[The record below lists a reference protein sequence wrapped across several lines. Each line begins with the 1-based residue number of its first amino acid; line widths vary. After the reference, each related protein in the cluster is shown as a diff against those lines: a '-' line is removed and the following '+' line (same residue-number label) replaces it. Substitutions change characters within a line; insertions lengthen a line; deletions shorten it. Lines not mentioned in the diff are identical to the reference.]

1 MKKVL
6 KILLI
11 VVFIAAVIGIIFYFG
26 KKNSQT
32 NETYDTTSP
41 FMGNIEVKAVATGEV
56 KPLETI
62 EIKPNISGVIKSINV
77 SEGQYVEKGQ
87 LIVEL
92 KVVPNV
98 QSLNAA
104 QQAINAAKITVD
116 QEQRNFN
123 RTSTL
128 YHQGVLPKADYDNA
142 NATYK
147 SAQQQLK
154 AAQNDYKVAQTGV
167 APGLEAFAT
176 TRILATTSGMIL
188 DIPVEVGNM
197 VQEINNFSTGTT
209 IATMADVKKM
219 IFEGIVDEAEV
230 GKLKEGMKI
239 NVSIGAIPNKTFVAI
254 LDFISPQGVASNGVV
269 QFEIKAPV
277 QLDSDNFIRAGYSAN
292 AEVVTQEAKN
302 VLLVKSAHVRY
313 DENSKPYVELLKSG
327 TGQDAKYEKK
337 YITLGITDGVNV
349 QVKSGLN
356 KADKIK
362 IWNTDLNKT
371 DKKGENQD

>member
-1 MKKVL
+1 MKRII
-6 KILLI
+6 KILMI
-11 VVFIAAVIGIIFYFG
+11 VIFIAAVIGVIIYFG
-26 KKNSQT
+26 KKNSQA
-32 NETYDTTSP
+32 NEVYETTSP
-41 FMGNIEVKAVATGEV
+41 FVGSIEVKAVATGEV
-56 KPLETI
+56 KPLKTI

-77 SEGQYVEKGQ
+77 AEGQYVEKGQ
-87 LIVEL
+87 LICEI

-104 QQAINAAKITVD
+104 RQAINAAKIIVD
-116 QEQRNFN
+116 QERRNFG

-128 YHQGVLPKADYDNA
+128 YQQGVLPRQDYDNA
-142 NATYK
+142 NATYQ

-154 AAQNDYKVAQTGV
+154 TAEYDYKVAQTGV
-167 APGLEAFAT
+167 APGLEAYAT
-176 TRILATTSGMIL
+176 TRILATASGMIL

-209 IATMADVKKM
+209 ITTMADVKKM
-219 IFEGIVDEAEV
+219 IFEGKVDEAEV

-239 NVSIGAIPNKTFVAI
+239 NVSIGAIPNKTFTAI

-302 VLLVKSAHVRY
+302 VLLVKTAHVRY
-313 DENSKPYVELLKSG
+313 DESQKPYVEVLKTG
-327 TGQDAKYEKK
+327 KGQDATYEKK

-349 QVKSGLN
+349 QVKSGL
-356 KADKIK
+356 KKTDKIK
-362 IWNTDLNKT
+362 IWNTDLNKA
-371 DKKGENQD
+371 KPQQ

>member
-219 IFEGIVDEAEV
+219 IFEGKVDEAEV

-371 DKKGENQD
+371 GKKGENQD

>member
-32 NETYDTTSP
+32 NETYETTSP
-41 FMGNIEVKAVATGEV
+41 FMGNVEVKAVATGEV

-128 YHQGVLPKADYDNA
+128 YNQGVLPKADYDNA

-219 IFEGIVDEAEV
+219 IFEGKVDEAEV

-239 NVSIGAIPNKTFVAI
+239 NVSIGAIPNKTFIA
-254 LDFISPQGVASNGVV
+254 
-269 QFEIKAPV
+269 
-277 QLDSDNFIRAGYSAN
+277 
-292 AEVVTQEAKN
+292 
-302 VLLVKSAHVRY
+302 
-313 DENSKPYVELLKSG
+313 
-327 TGQDAKYEKK
+327 
-337 YITLGITDGVNV
+337 
-349 QVKSGLN
+349 
-356 KADKIK
+356 
-362 IWNTDLNKT
+362 
-371 DKKGENQD
+371 

>member
-1 MKKVL
+1 M
-6 KILLI
+6 I
-11 VVFIAAVIGIIFYFG
+11 VVFIGAVIGVIVYFG
-26 KKNSQT
+26 KKNSQD
-32 NETYDTTSP
+32 NEVYETTTP

-77 SEGQYVEKGQ
+77 AEGQYVERGQ
-87 LIVEL
+87 LICEL

-104 QQAINAAKITVD
+104 RQSIQAAQITVD
-116 QEQRNFN
+116 QERRNFN

-128 YHQGVLPKADYDNA
+128 YNQGVLPRADYDNA

-154 AAQNDYKVAQTGV
+154 AAENDYKVAQTGI
-167 APGLEAFAT
+167 APGLEAYAT
-176 TRILATTSGMIL
+176 TRITATTSGMIL

-219 IFEGIVDEAEV
+219 IFQGKVDEAEV

-239 NVSIGAIPNKTFVAI
+239 NVSIGAIPNKTFTAI
-254 LDFISPQGVASNGVV
+254 LDFISPQGVATNGVV

-313 DENSKPYVELLKSG
+313 DENQKPYVEILTSG
-327 TGQDAKYEKK
+327 KGQDAKYEKK

-349 QVKSGLN
+349 QVKSGL
-356 KADKIK
+356 KKTDKIK
-362 IWNTDLNKT
+362 IWNTDLEK
-371 DKKGENQD
+371 DKNGNGPH

>member
-41 FMGNIEVKAVATGEV
+41 FMGNVEVKAVATGEV

-219 IFEGIVDEAEV
+219 IFEGKVDEAEV

-356 KADKIK
+356 KSDKIK

>member
-1 MKKVL
+1 MKKII
-6 KILLI
+6 KILMI
-11 VVFIAAVIGIIFYFG
+11 VVFIAAVIGVIIYFG
-26 KKNSQT
+26 NKNSQA
-32 NETYDTTSP
+32 NETYETTSP

-56 KPLETI
+56 KPLKTI

-77 SEGQYVEKGQ
+77 AEGQYVEKGQ
-87 LIVEL
+87 LICEI

-104 QQAINAAKITVD
+104 RQSINAAKIIVD
-116 QEQRNFN
+116 QERRNFG

-128 YHQGVLPKADYDNA
+128 YQQGVLPRQDYDNA
-142 NATYK
+142 NATYQ
-147 SAQQQLK
+147 SALQQLK
-154 AAQNDYKVAQTGV
+154 TAEYDYKVAQTGV
-167 APGLEAFAT
+167 APGLEAYAT
-176 TRILATTSGMIL
+176 TRILATASGMIL

-219 IFEGIVDEAEV
+219 IFEGKVDEAEV

-239 NVSIGAIPNKTFVAI
+239 NVSIGAIPNKTFTAI

-302 VLLVKSAHVRY
+302 VLLVKTAHVRY
-313 DENSKPYVELLKSG
+313 DENQKPYVEVLKSG
-327 TGQDAKYEKK
+327 KGQDAAYEKK

-349 QVKSGLN
+349 QVKTGL
-356 KADKIK
+356 KKSDKIK
-362 IWNTDLNKT
+362 IWNTDLKK
-371 DKKGENQD
+371 DKPQQ

>member
-1 MKKVL
+1 MKKFL
-6 KILLI
+6 KILMI
-11 VVFIAAVIGIIFYFG
+11 VVFIGAVIGVIAYFG
-26 KKNSQT
+26 KKNSQD
-32 NETYDTTSP
+32 NEVYETTTP

-77 SEGQYVEKGQ
+77 AEGQYVERGQ
-87 LIVEL
+87 LICEL

-104 QQAINAAKITVD
+104 RQSIQAAQITVD
-116 QEQRNFN
+116 QERRNFN

-128 YHQGVLPKADYDNA
+128 YNQGVLPRADYDNA

-154 AAQNDYKVAQTGV
+154 AAENDYKVAQTGI
-167 APGLEAFAT
+167 APGLEAYAT
-176 TRILATTSGMIL
+176 TRITATTSGMIL

-219 IFEGIVDEAEV
+219 IFQGKVDEAEV

-239 NVSIGAIPNKTFVAI
+239 NVSIGAIPNKTFTAI
-254 LDFISPQGVASNGVV
+254 LDFISPQGVATNGVV

-277 QLDSDNFIRAGYSAN
+277 QLDSDNF
-292 AEVVTQEAKN
+292 
-302 VLLVKSAHVRY
+302 
-313 DENSKPYVELLKSG
+313 
-327 TGQDAKYEKK
+327 
-337 YITLGITDGVNV
+337 
-349 QVKSGLN
+349 
-356 KADKIK
+356 
-362 IWNTDLNKT
+362 
-371 DKKGENQD
+371 

>member
-176 TRILATTSGMIL
+176 TRILATTAGMIL

-219 IFEGIVDEAEV
+219 IFEGKVDEAEV

-302 VLLVKSAHVRY
+302 VLLEKSAHVRY

>member
-1 MKKVL
+1 MKKII
-6 KILLI
+6 KILMI
-11 VVFIAAVIGIIFYFG
+11 VVFIAAVIGVIIYFG
-26 KKNSQT
+26 NKNSQA
-32 NETYDTTSP
+32 NETYETTSP

-56 KPLETI
+56 KPLKTI

-77 SEGQYVEKGQ
+77 AEGQYVEKGQ
-87 LIVEL
+87 LICEI

-104 QQAINAAKITVD
+104 RQSINAAKIIVD
-116 QEQRNFN
+116 QERRNFG

-128 YHQGVLPKADYDNA
+128 YQQGVLPRQDYDNA
-142 NATYK
+142 NATYQ
-147 SAQQQLK
+147 SALQQLK
-154 AAQNDYKVAQTGV
+154 TAEYDYKVAQTGV
-167 APGLEAFAT
+167 APGLEAYAT
-176 TRILATTSGMIL
+176 TRILATASGMIL

-209 IATMADVKKM
+209 ITTMADVKKM
-219 IFEGIVDEAEV
+219 IFEGKVDEAEV

-239 NVSIGAIPNKTFVAI
+239 NVSIGAIPNKTFTAI

-302 VLLVKSAHVRY
+302 VLLVKTAHVRY
-313 DENSKPYVELLKSG
+313 DENQKPYVEVLKSG
-327 TGQDAKYEKK
+327 KGQDATYEKK

-349 QVKSGLN
+349 QVKTGL
-356 KADKIK
+356 KKSDKIK
-362 IWNTDLNKT
+362 IWNNDLKK
-371 DKKGENQD
+371 DKPQQ

>member
-1 MKKVL
+1 MKKFL
-6 KILLI
+6 KILMI
-11 VVFIAAVIGIIFYFG
+11 VVFIGAVIGVIAYFG
-26 KKNSQT
+26 KKNSQD
-32 NETYDTTSP
+32 NEVYETTTP

-77 SEGQYVEKGQ
+77 AEGQYVERGQ
-87 LIVEL
+87 LICEL

-104 QQAINAAKITVD
+104 RQSIQAAQITVD
-116 QEQRNFN
+116 QERRNFN

-128 YHQGVLPKADYDNA
+128 YNQGVLPRADYDNA

-154 AAQNDYKVAQTGV
+154 AAENDYKVAQTGI
-167 APGLEAFAT
+167 APGLEAYAT
-176 TRILATTSGMIL
+176 TRITATTSGMIL

-219 IFEGIVDEAEV
+219 IFQGKVDEAEV

-239 NVSIGAIPNKTFVAI
+239 NVSIGAIPNKTFTAI
-254 LDFISPQGVASNGVV
+254 LDFISPQGVATNGVV

-277 QLDSDNFIRAGYSAN
+277 QLDSDNFIRARYSAN

-313 DENSKPYVELLKSG
+313 DENQKPYVEILTSG
-327 TGQDAKYEKK
+327 KGQDAKYEKK

-349 QVKSGLN
+349 QVKSGL
-356 KADKIK
+356 KKTDKIK
-362 IWNTDLNKT
+362 IWNTDLEK
-371 DKKGENQD
+371 DKNGNGPH

>member
-1 MKKVL
+1 MKKFL
-6 KILLI
+6 KILMI
-11 VVFIAAVIGIIFYFG
+11 IIFIGAVIGVIAYFG
-26 KKNSQT
+26 KKNSQD
-32 NETYDTTSP
+32 NEVYETTTP
-41 FMGNIEVKAVATGEV
+41 FIGNIDVKAVATGEV

-77 SEGQYVEKGQ
+77 AEGQFVERGQ
-87 LIVEL
+87 LICEL

-104 QQAINAAKITVD
+104 RQAIQAAQITVD
-116 QEQRNFN
+116 RESRNFN

-128 YHQGVLPKADYDNA
+128 YNQGVLPRSDYDNA

-147 SAQQQLK
+147 SAQQQLR
-154 AAQNDYKVAQTGV
+154 AAENDYKVAQTGI
-167 APGLEAFAT
+167 APGLEAYAT
-176 TRILATTSGMIL
+176 TRITATTSGMIL

-219 IFEGIVDEAEV
+219 IFEGKVDEAEV

-239 NVSIGAIPNKTFVAI
+239 NVSIGAIPNKTFTAI
-254 LDFISPQGVASNGVV
+254 LDFISPQGVANNGVV
-269 QFEIKAPV
+269 QFEIKAAV
-277 QLDSDNFIRAGYSAN
+277 QLDSNNFIRAGYSAN

-313 DENSKPYVELLKSG
+313 DENQKPYVEVLTSG
-327 TGQDAKYEKK
+327 KGQDAKYDKK
-337 YITLGITDGVNV
+337 YIALGITDGVNV
-349 QVKSGLN
+349 QVKSGL
-356 KADKIK
+356 KKTDKIK
-362 IWNTDLNKT
+362 IWNTDLNKD
-371 DKKGENQD
+371 DKKGDGSN

>member
-1 MKKVL
+1 MI
-6 KILLI
+6 IL
-11 VVFIAAVIGIIFYFG
+11 FIGATIGVIFYFG

-32 NETYDTTSP
+32 NETYETASP
-41 FMGNIEVKAVATGEV
+41 FMGNVEVKAVATGEV

-62 EIKPNISGVIKSINV
+62 EIKPNISGVVKSINV
-77 SEGQYVEKGQ
+77 AEGQFVEKGQ

-98 QSLNAA
+98 QSLNIA
-104 QQAINAAKITVD
+104 QQAINSAKILVD

-123 RTSTL
+123 RTNTL
-128 YHQGVLPKADYDNA
+128 FQQGVLPRADYDNA
-142 NATYK
+142 NAKYQ

-167 APGLEAFAT
+167 APGLESYAT

-219 IFEGIVDEAEV
+219 IFQGKVDEAEV

-239 NVSIGAIPNKTFVAI
+239 NVSIGAIPNKTFTAI
-254 LDFISPQGVASNGVV
+254 LDFISPQGVANNGVV
-269 QFEIKAPV
+269 QFEIKAPI

-302 VLLVKSAHVRY
+302 VLLIKSAHVRY
-313 DENSKPYVELLKSG
+313 DEKQSPYVEILISG
-327 TGQDAKYEKK
+327 KGQEAKYEKK
-337 YITLGITDGVNV
+337 NIVLGITDGVNV
-349 QVKSGLN
+349 QVKSGL
-356 KADKIK
+356 KQTDKIK
-362 IWNTDLNKT
+362 IWNTDLMKE
-371 DKKGENQD
+371 DKNGPH

>member
-1 MKKVL
+1 MKKII
-6 KILLI
+6 KILMI
-11 VVFIAAVIGIIFYFG
+11 VVFIAAVIGVIIYFG
-26 KKNSQT
+26 NKNSQA
-32 NETYDTTSP
+32 NETYETTSP

-56 KPLETI
+56 KPLKTI

-77 SEGQYVEKGQ
+77 AEGQYVEKGQ
-87 LIVEL
+87 LICEI

-104 QQAINAAKITVD
+104 RQSINAAKIIVD
-116 QEQRNFN
+116 QERRNFG

-128 YHQGVLPKADYDNA
+128 YQQGVLPRQDYDNA
-142 NATYK
+142 NATYQ
-147 SAQQQLK
+147 SALQQLK
-154 AAQNDYKVAQTGV
+154 TAEYDYKVAQTGV
-167 APGLEAFAT
+167 APGLEAYAT
-176 TRILATTSGMIL
+176 TRILATASGMIL

-209 IATMADVKKM
+209 ITTMADVKKM
-219 IFEGIVDEAEV
+219 IFEGKVDEAEV

-239 NVSIGAIPNKTFVAI
+239 NVSIGAIPNKTFTAI

-302 VLLVKSAHVRY
+302 VLLVKTAHVRY
-313 DENSKPYVELLKSG
+313 DENQKPYVEVLKSG
-327 TGQDAKYEKK
+327 KGQDATYEKK

-349 QVKSGLN
+349 QVKTGL
-356 KADKIK
+356 KKSDKIK
-362 IWNTDLNKT
+362 IWNTDLKK
-371 DKKGENQD
+371 DKPQQ

>member
-1 MKKVL
+1 MKKII
-6 KILLI
+6 KILMI
-11 VVFIAAVIGIIFYFG
+11 VFFIAAVIGVIIYFG
-26 KKNSQT
+26 NKNSQA
-32 NETYDTTSP
+32 NETYETTSP

-56 KPLETI
+56 KPLKTI

-77 SEGQYVEKGQ
+77 AEGQYVEKGQ
-87 LIVEL
+87 LICEI

-104 QQAINAAKITVD
+104 RQSINAAKIIVD
-116 QEQRNFN
+116 QERRNFG

-128 YHQGVLPKADYDNA
+128 YQQGVLPRQDYDNA
-142 NATYK
+142 NATYQ
-147 SAQQQLK
+147 SALQQLK
-154 AAQNDYKVAQTGV
+154 TAEYDYKVAQTGV
-167 APGLEAFAT
+167 APGLEAYAT
-176 TRILATTSGMIL
+176 TRILATASGMIL

-209 IATMADVKKM
+209 ITTMADVKKM
-219 IFEGIVDEAEV
+219 IFEGKVDEAEV

-239 NVSIGAIPNKTFVAI
+239 NVSIGAIPNKTFTAI

-302 VLLVKSAHVRY
+302 VLLVKTAHVRY
-313 DENSKPYVELLKSG
+313 DENQKPYVEVLKSG
-327 TGQDAKYEKK
+327 KGQDAAYEKK

-349 QVKSGLN
+349 QVKTGL
-356 KADKIK
+356 KKSDKIK
-362 IWNTDLNKT
+362 IWNTDLKK
-371 DKKGENQD
+371 DKPQQ

>member
-1 MKKVL
+1 MKKFL
-6 KILLI
+6 KILMI
-11 VVFIAAVIGIIFYFG
+11 VVFIGAVIGVIAYFG
-26 KKNSQT
+26 KKNSQD
-32 NETYDTTSP
+32 NEVYETTTP
-41 FMGNIEVKAVATGEV
+41 FMGNIEVKAVATGEL

-77 SEGQYVEKGQ
+77 AEGQYVERGQ
-87 LIVEL
+87 LICEL

-104 QQAINAAKITVD
+104 RQSIQAAQITVD
-116 QEQRNFN
+116 QERRNFN

-128 YHQGVLPKADYDNA
+128 YNQGVLPRADYDNA

-154 AAQNDYKVAQTGV
+154 AAENDYKVAQTGI
-167 APGLEAFAT
+167 APGLEAYAT
-176 TRILATTSGMIL
+176 TRITATTSGMIL

-219 IFEGIVDEAEV
+219 IFQGKVDEAEV

-239 NVSIGAIPNKTFVAI
+239 NVSIGAIPNKTFTAI
-254 LDFISPQGVASNGVV
+254 LDFISPQGVATNGVV

-313 DENSKPYVELLKSG
+313 DENQKPYVEILTSG
-327 TGQDAKYEKK
+327 KGQDAKYEKK

-349 QVKSGLN
+349 QVKSGL
-356 KADKIK
+356 KKTDKIK
-362 IWNTDLNKT
+362 IWNTDLEKDRN
-371 DKKGENQD
+371 DNGPH